1 MPKLDP
7 PPGAGGSRAI
17 RQHTPEITE
26 AFYYFRAV
34 FERFTTLDPVL
45 LDLCRLKSALLHD
58 SRC

>member
-1 MPKLDP
+1 MPILDP
-7 PPGAGGSRAI
+7 PPDAAGSRAI

-34 FERFTTLDPVL
+34 FERFTTLAPVL